1 MEPSHRDWPVAAE
14 GGERMLNGLYA
25 RVQNQLAQLRNER
38 GATAIE
44 YGLLAALIAAVIIA
58 VVAFLGENLV
68 AVFEFI
74 ADEIGDAL

>member
-1 MEPSHRDWPVAAE
+1 
-14 GGERMLNGLYA
+14 MLNGLYA